1 MKKAFWTL
9 AFGLLS
15 GPALAASF
23 TPPPGCTVYLT
34 VQSKACRVSHYY
46 TCQADG
52 PGEQWRADFDQEGI
66 FFLSKIDAEAQWL
79 ESVDPVEKTRQRLV
93 SGAEDPASFTA
104 LIESGLDTFRF
115 DLQQSDGLRSHVE
128 GQDALT
134 GSRVTIDNVQLE
146 ETDYRF
152 TEVDSTGQVLRRA
165 RGQEFI
171 NREWRLFFSGPG
183 EMDIGD
189 GTWRRFDGSPVQFIL
204 PGEAGFLSTTPLF
217 DCDALSAEAPHPL
230 ADLLPAAAKA
240 VQP

>member
-1 MKKAFWTL
+1 MKTAFWTL
-9 AFGLLS
+9 ALSVLS

-23 TPPPGCTVYLT
+23 TPPPGCEAYLT

-46 TCQADG
+46 ICKSDA

-66 FFLSKIDAEAQWL
+66 FFLSKIDAEAQWI

-93 SGAEDPASFTA
+93 PGAEDPASFTA
-104 LIESGLDTFRF
+104 LMDTGLDTFRF
-115 DLQQSDGLRSHVE
+115 DLQQSDGLRSRVE

-134 GSRVTIDNVQLE
+134 GTRVTIDNVQLE
-146 ETDYRF
+146 ETEYVF
-152 TEVDSTGQVLRRA
+152 SEVDSTGQVLRRA

-171 NREWRLFFSGPG
+171 SREWRLFFSGAG

-189 GTWRRFDGSPVQFIL
+189 GTWRPINGTPVQFAL
-204 PGEAGFLSTTPLF
+204 PGEKGFLSTTPLF
-217 DCDALSAEAPHPL
+217 DCDALSAEAPQVAPMIW
-230 ADLLPAAAKA
+230 PVTTGK